1 MLMYKIGYF
10 KSNEGIKNIIIDFD
24 TIIHKPQ
31 NVFLKDKMPE
41 CKFCKHK
48 NLCMKIIVN
57 KDDTEETEVA
67 KQFLNEAII
76 DCYYYQNINANTETN
91 VITIQRMFSSYLSE
105 EIKKREN
112 ALKGVGLN

>member
-1 MLMYKIGYF
+1 MYKISYF
-10 KSNEGIKNIIIDFD
+10 KLNEGIKNMIIDFD
-24 TIIHKPQ
+24 NIIHKPQ

-48 NLCMKIIVN
+48 ILCMKISIEKN
-57 KDDTEETEVA
+57 DTEETEVA

-76 DCYYYQNINANTETN
+76 DCCYYHNINTNTETN
-91 VITIQRMFSSYLSE
+91 IISIKRMFSSYLSE

-112 ALKGVGLN
+112 ALKGVELN